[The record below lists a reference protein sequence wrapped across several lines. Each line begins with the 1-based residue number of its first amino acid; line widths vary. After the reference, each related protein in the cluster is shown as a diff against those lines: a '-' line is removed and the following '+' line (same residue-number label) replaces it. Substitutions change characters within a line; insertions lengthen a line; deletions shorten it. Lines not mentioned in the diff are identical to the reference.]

1 MSKEV
6 YTTLTESTV
15 NTAIARLYAMSA
27 NHKKNNIHNDTLSV
41 KLKATKSSKI
51 LSDSR
56 MQAGAVPL
64 QRRLSVA
71 GIAGLLS
78 CRSKLPARTPVG
90 LSSTLRRPL
99 RRSLRQTRLASRARR
114 LTS

>member
-1 MSKEV
+1 MPRQLI
-6 YTTLTESTV
+6 T
-15 NTAIARLYAMSA
+15 
-27 NHKKNNIHNDTLSV
+27 KKNNIHNDTLFA
-41 KLKATKSSKI
+41 KLEATKSNKI

-56 MQAGAVPL
+56 LQAGPVPR
-64 QRRLSVA
+64 QRHLSVA

>member
-1 MSKEV
+1 MCNV
-6 YTTLTESTV
+6 
-15 NTAIARLYAMSA
+15 
-27 NHKKNNIHNDTLSV
+27 TLSA
-41 KLKATKSSKI
+41 KLKETKSNKI

-56 MQAGAVPL
+56 LQAGAVPL

-78 CRSKLPARTPVG
+78 CRSKLPARTPIG

>member
-15 NTAIARLYAMSA
+15 NTAIARLYATSA
-27 NHKKNNIHNDTLSV
+27 NHKNNIHSDTLYDKS
-41 KLKATKSSKI
+41 KATMCNKI
-51 LSDSR
+51 LLDR
-56 MQAGAVPL
+56 RLQAGGVPL

-71 GIAGLLS
+71 GIAGLFS
-78 CRSKLPARTPVG
+78 RRSKLPARTPVG
-90 LSSTLRRPL
+90 LPSTLRRPL

-114 LTS
+114 HTS

>member
-1 MSKEV
+1 M
-6 YTTLTESTV
+6 
-15 NTAIARLYAMSA
+15 
-27 NHKKNNIHNDTLSV
+27 TLSA
-41 KLKATKSSKI
+41 KLKATKSNKI

-56 MQAGAVPL
+56 LQAGAVPL

-78 CRSKLPARTPVG
+78 YRSKLPAQMPVG

-99 RRSLRQTRLASRARR
+99 RRSLRQTRLDSRARR
-114 LTS
+114 HTS